1 MPTLKVA
8 IIIIGIACLV
18 AEGLKTYLGNPPRAG
33 LQWIGFGILAAGVFL
48 A

>member
-1 MPTLKVA
+1 MPTLK
-8 IIIIGIACLV
+8 IILIVIGIALLI

-33 LQWIGFGILAAGVFL
+33 LQWIGFGVLAAGVFL